1 VTADLARP
9 EGIDIFKKL
18 VAVSDI
24 VMDNLSFG
32 AIERMG
38 FGYEE
43 LKKVNP
49 KIIQISMPLFGNTGP
64 YKELRGIGS
73 AVDAFSGLLAMR
85 GYRDGDVTMTQPIFY
100 MDATSGVGS
109 AYAAMCALRYRDR
122 HGVGQFID
130 FSQCE
135 NMLHQAGEQALD
147 AQMNHRNPKPLG
159 NRDPWGAVQGCYRC
173 LGDDQWIVITLRDDA
188 DWQRFCTAI
197 GGPSWCDDER
207 FRTTFS
213 RLHNHDDLDGL
224 ISGWTSQQSADR
236 VWHDLQRAG
245 IPATKVMNE
254 AEIVEDKHLQER
266 EFFIEMTHPDAG
278 THLHP
283 GHLWKTS
290 AGALNAWRAA
300 PTLGQDNEYVYRKVL
315 GYSDAE
321 YQRLVDE
328 KHIGTEYVEGL
339 GVGVM
344 RPRNVAR

>member
-1 VTADLARP
+1 MTADLARP
-9 EGIDIFKKL
+9 EGVEIFKKL

-24 VMDNLSFG
+24 VIDNLSFG

-147 AQMNHRNPKPLG
+147 SQMNHRNPKPLG
-159 NRDPWGAVQGCYRC
+159 NRDPWGAVQGCYPC
-173 LGDDQWIVITLRDDA
+173 LGDNQWVVITLRDDD
-188 DWQRFCTAI
+188 DWQHFRTAI
-197 GGPSWCDDER
+197 GSP
-207 FRTTFS
+207 
-213 RLHNHDDLDGL
+213 
-224 ISGWTSQQSADR
+224 R
-236 VWHDLQRAG
+236 VVR
-245 IPATKVMNE
+245 
-254 AEIVEDKHLQER
+254 
-266 EFFIEMTHPDAG
+266 
-278 THLHP
+278 
-283 GHLWKTS
+283 
-290 AGALNAWRAA
+290 
-300 PTLGQDNEYVYRKVL
+300 
-315 GYSDAE
+315 
-321 YQRLVDE
+321 
-328 KHIGTEYVEGL
+328 
-339 GVGVM
+339 
-344 RPRNVAR
+344 